1 MKLAHGW
8 RSPVAIKQKNDIIQ
22 ADLGGTGAVFSLD
35 SRDEVAVEWMVE
47 QVVNCFGQLDILVN
61 NTGTIYVDSVQD
73 LQQLID
79 IGRVVGDLPG
89 LT

>member
-1 MKLAHGW
+1 MKLARGW
-8 RSPVAIKQKNDIIQ
+8 RSSVAMKQKNDIIQ

-35 SRDEVAVEWMVE
+35 NRDEVVVERMVE

-61 NTGTIYVDSVQD
+61 NARTIYVDSAQD
-73 LQQLID
+73 QQQLID
-79 IGRVVGDLPG
+79 IGRVVSGLPG